1 MYRKNSAPALKRSCE
16 RSELRIERKGD
27 MLEKHT
33 WRWTGFR
40 GEPGFTN
47 FYFLAGD
54 STSRDTASAKV
65 RTFFDAIKGVL
76 PTNVTVQPN
85 AEVNHYN
92 EATGVLTDV
101 LPIDDLPTPVVGTGG
116 SSYSA
121 ASGAVIHWLTVGVVG
136 NRLLRGRTFIVPTTD
151 GVYDAQGDLST
162 VSLATLR
169 NAATAFHTGL
179 TNKPYVWSRPTSTR
193 AGVAHPI
200 TSSRVPDMGAILR
213 SRRD

>member
-1 MYRKNSAPALKRSCE
+1 V
-16 RSELRIERKGD
+16 
-27 MLEKHT
+27 LEKHT

-47 FYFLAGD
+47 FYFMAVD
-54 STSRDTASAKV
+54 SDSRDSAAAKI

-76 PTNVTVQPN
+76 PTNVIVTPN

-92 EATGVLTDV
+92 EATGTLTDV
-101 LPIDDLPTPVVGTGG
+101 LPIDDIPTPVVGSGG

-121 ASGAVIHWLTVGVVG
+121 ASGAVINWLTTGVVG
-136 NRLLRGRTFIVPTTD
+136 NRLLRGRTFIVPLVN
-151 GVYDAQGDLST
+151 GAYDTNGDLSPT
-162 VSLATLR
+162 TLATLR
-169 NAATAFHTGL
+169 NAANAFHTGIVD
-179 TNKPYVWSRPTSTR
+179 KPYVWSRATSVR

-200 TSSRVPDMGAILR
+200 TSSRVPDLGAILR